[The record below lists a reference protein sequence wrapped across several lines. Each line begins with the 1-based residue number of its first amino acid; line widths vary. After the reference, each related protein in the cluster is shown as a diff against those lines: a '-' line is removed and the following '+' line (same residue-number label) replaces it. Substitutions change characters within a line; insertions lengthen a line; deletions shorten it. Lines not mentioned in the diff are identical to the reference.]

1 MKAKE
6 TNMSKAMLRIITQD
20 GEIVSESNF
29 DDEYSACETMSEV
42 NVRNVIAQ
50 VLLDDNV
57 YAEET
62 L

>member
-1 MKAKE
+1 
-6 TNMSKAMLRIITQD
+6 MSKAMLRIITQD